1 MKAKILFIVSFALLA
16 LLTSVW
22 AADVT
27 GKWTLQAQG
36 VDITLNFKVD
46 GTTLTGTV
54 DNSQMGPADIKDG
67 KVNGDDISFNVV
79 RKVGETDMK
88 IVWKGKIAG
97 DEIKFKR
104 EAQGGMGGPGGGA
117 PGGGGMGGPGGA
129 QAEELV
135 AKRAK

>member
-1 MKAKILFIVSFALLA
+1 MKAKILFIISFALLA
-16 LLTSVW
+16 LLTSAW

-36 VDITLNFKVD
+36 ADITLTFKVD
-46 GTTLTGTV
+46 GTTLTGTL
-54 DNSQMGPADIKDG
+54 DNSQMPGPVEIKDG

-79 RKVGETDMK
+79 RKVNETDMK

-104 EAQGGMGGPGGGA
+104 EAQGGMGGPGGS
-117 PGGGGMGGPGGA
+117 
-129 QAEELV
+129 QAEELI

>member
-1 MKAKILFIVSFALLA
+1 MKAKILIIGSFVFLALLA
-16 LLTSVW
+16 SAS

-36 VDITLNFKVD
+36 ADITLTFKVD
-46 GTTLTGTV
+46 GTILTGTV
-54 DNSQMGPADIKDG
+54 DNSQAGPTDIKDG
-67 KVNGDDISFNVV
+67 KVNGDDISFHVV
-79 RKVGETDMK
+79 RKIGETDMK

-104 EAQGGMGGPGGGA
+104 EVEGGMGGGGGQGGPGGG
-117 PGGGGMGGPGGA
+117 GG
-129 QAEELV
+129 AEELV

>member
-16 LLTSVW
+16 LLTSAW

-36 VDITLNFKVD
+36 ADITLSFKVD
-46 GTTLTGTV
+46 GTTLTGTL
-54 DNSQMGPADIKDG
+54 DNSQMPGPVEIKDG
-67 KVNGDDISFNVV
+67 KVNGDDISFNIV
-79 RKVGETDMK
+79 RKMGETEMK
-88 IVWKGKIAG
+88 IAWKGKISG

-104 EAQGGMGGPGGGA
+104 ETQGGMGGGGGT
-117 PGGGGMGGPGGA
+117 GGPGGA
-129 QAEELV
+129 PAEELV